1 MATGPGNKAVY
12 TTTEASRLC
21 HISKQKIVN
30 LFDEGKIEGFRIPSS
45 GESTGGARRIPRQAL
60 LTFMREHGIPTD
72 ALEAPAK
79 KKVLIVDDD
88 PSSVELLT
96 AMFEGEDGIVLETAT
111 TGSDAA
117 VKAGTF
123 QPDLIL
129 LDIMLPD
136 LDGDAIYNSIRK
148 TEELAE
154 TEVIIVS
161 ALSNTELQEKMAAA
175 GASQYFTKPID
186 VAKLKDKVIGL
197 LGTG

>member
-1 MATGPGNKAVY
+1 MTTTKTNKKVY
-12 TTTEASRLC
+12 TTTEVAHLC

-45 GESTGGARRIPRQAL
+45 GEGTGGARRIPRKAL
-60 LTFMREHGIPTD
+60 LSFMREHGIPTD
-72 ALEAPAK
+72 ELEVRR

-96 AMFEGEDGIVLETAT
+96 AMFEGEEGIRLETAT

-136 LDGDAIYNSIRK
+136 LDGDAVYNSIRK
-148 TEELAE
+148 TTELAA
-154 TEVIIVS
+154 TQIIIVS
-161 ALSNTELQEKMAAA
+161 ALSDSEMREKLSTGGTAD
-175 GASQYFTKPID
+175 YFTKPID
-186 VAKLKDKVIGL
+186 VTKLKARVIDL
-197 LGTG
+197 LGID